1 MNARQ
6 LRVVDSGSSR
16 RRAVANM
23 SVLTLISRGTGF
35 VRVMVV
41 AAVLGTSYLGN
52 IYQSANM
59 IPNILFELFAAGIL
73 QSILVPIMV
82 DAVDGT
88 SQSDAERTAG
98 TVLGAILSMLVTI
111 VVAGMVAA
119 PLLMR
124 VLVSGVD
131 DPSVRDAQI
140 RLGLFLLWFF
150 LPQVAFYALNLVA
163 TAVLN
168 AIGRFGLPVFAPT
181 VNNVVVIGVYL
192 LFDHM
197 RHGRPPDLDLDLAQ
211 KLVLG
216 VGTTMGVVLFCFVP
230 VIGLVHAGFSL
241 RVRFDFRH
249 PVLRRVAR
257 DGFWA
262 AGFFAATQLL
272 LIAVLILS
280 NGVEG
285 GVVVY
290 QLAYVLFM
298 LPHSL
303 FAVPVFTTAFPA
315 LTRNVAQGDWS
326 GFAEETARAT
336 RSILVFTLSSMA
348 ALIALAVPLANLI
361 ALGNASSHTVDVAR
375 AIVAFSFGLPGFS
388 MLLFLTR
395 VAYSRGDTRTPTF
408 ANVVALL
415 AGVVSMVVLTRALGT
430 RDRVVA
436 IGIGYAIA
444 QMVGAVSLAL
454 VLRSVLRSKGAPAI
468 DVMGPLVRLA
478 VSCAAAAAA
487 VRWAVGVVDP
497 VGRLYS
503 VGSVALGGLTVV
515 VVFGTVQWI
524 LGGPSPPVL
533 VRTMGAG
540 TRGDHGA
547 AVDIPADSLPV
558 GDDL

>member
-1 MNARQ
+1 MNDAS

-16 RRAVANM
+16 KRAVAQM
-23 SVLTLISRGTGF
+23 SALTLISRGTGF
-35 VRVMVV
+35 IRVMVV

-88 SQSDAERTAG
+88 SKTEAERTAS

-119 PLLMR
+119 PLLIR
-124 VLVSGVD
+124 LLVSSVD
-131 DPSVRDAQI
+131 DPTVREAQI

-150 LPQVAFYALNLVA
+150 LPQVAFYAINLVA

-192 LFDHM
+192 LFGYM
-197 RHGRPPDLDLDLAQ
+197 RHGQPPDLDLDLAQ

-216 VGTTMGVVLFCFVP
+216 VGTTLGVILFCFVP
-230 VIGLVHAGFSL
+230 VLGLVHAGFSL
-241 RVRFDFRH
+241 RLRFDFRH

-257 DGFWA
+257 DGLWA
-262 AGFFAATQLL
+262 GGFFAATQLL

-290 QLAYVLFM
+290 QLAYVLFL

-303 FAVPVFTTAFPA
+303 FAVPVFTTAFPE
-315 LTRNVAQGDWS
+315 LTRNVAQGNWTE
-326 GFAEETARAT
+326 FAAETGRAT
-336 RSILVFTLSSMA
+336 RSILVFTFASMA

-361 ALGNASSHTVDVAR
+361 ALGNASSHTTDVAR

-395 VAYSRGDTRTPTF
+395 AAYSRSDTRTPTF
-408 ANVVALL
+408 ANMVALVS
-415 AGVVSMVVLTRALGT
+415 GVVSMVVLTRTLDVG
-430 RDRVVA
+430 DRVAA
-436 IGIGYAIA
+436 IGLGYAVA
-444 QMVGAVSLAL
+444 QVIGAVALAL
-454 VLRSVLRSKGAPAI
+454 VLRSVLRSKGAPRMDIA
-468 DVMGPLVRLA
+468 GPLLRLTVA
-478 VSCAAAAAA
+478 CGIAAAL
-487 VRWAVGVVDP
+487 VRWAVVIVDP
-497 VGRLYS
+497 VGRLVSTLS
-503 VGSVALGGLTVV
+503 VLLGGVV
-515 VVFGTVQWI
+515 VLVVFVAVQWI
-524 LGGPSPPVL
+524 FGGPSPALL

-540 TRGDHGA
+540 TRGNVASEPG
-547 AVDIPADSLPV
+547 V
-558 GDDL
+558 GPDTGSPGVE

>member
-1 MNARQ
+1 MKDRSTPATDAG
-6 LRVVDSGSSR
+6 VSR
-16 RRAVANM
+16 TRAVAQM
-23 SVLTLISRGTGF
+23 SVLTLVSRGTGF

-52 IYQSANM
+52 IYQSSNM

-82 DAVDGT
+82 DAIDGT
-88 SQSDAERTAG
+88 TRTEAERTAG
-98 TVLGAILSMLVTI
+98 TVLGAILAMLVTI

-119 PLLMR
+119 PLLIRM
-124 VLVSGVD
+124 LVSNVD
-131 DPSVRDAQI
+131 DPDVRRAQI
-140 RLGLFLLWFF
+140 QLGLFLLWFF

-181 VNNVVVIGVYL
+181 INNVVVIGVYL
-192 LFDHM
+192 LFGYM

-216 VGTTMGVVLFCFVP
+216 AGTTLGVILFCFVP
-230 VIGLVHAGFSL
+230 VLGLIHAGFSL
-241 RVRFDFRH
+241 RPRFDFRH

-257 DGFWA
+257 DGLWA
-262 AGFFAATQLL
+262 GGFFAATQLL

-303 FAVPVFTTAFPA
+303 FAVPVFTTAFPE
-315 LTRNVAQGDWS
+315 LTRSVAQGNWHEFS
-326 GFAEETARAT
+326 AEIGRAT
-336 RSILVFTLSSMA
+336 RSIILFTFASMA

-361 ALGNASSHTVDVAR
+361 ALGNASSHSADVAR
-375 AIVAFSFGLPGFS
+375 AIIAFSFGLPGFS

-395 VAYSRGDTRTPTF
+395 VAYARSDTRTPTF
-408 ANVVALL
+408 ANVVALVV
-415 AGVVSMVVLTRALGT
+415 GVVAMVVLSNVFDT

-436 IGIGYAIA
+436 IGLGYSIA
-444 QMVGAVSLAL
+444 QFVGAGSLAL
-454 VLRSVLRSKGAPAI
+454 VLRTVVRSKGAPVS
-468 DVMGPLVRLA
+468 DVVGPLVRFSIACL
-478 VSCAAAAAA
+478 AA
-487 VRWAVGVVDP
+487 VVTLRWGIGVVHPVGKVVSIVSIAVGGAVVSLFFMTIP
-497 VGRLYS
+497 W
-503 VGSVALGGLTVV
+503 ALGGA
-515 VVFGTVQWI
+515 
-524 LGGPSPPVL
+524 SPPAIL
-533 VRTMGAG
+533 RSL
-540 TRGDHGA
+540 GA
-547 AVDIPADSLPV
+547 APSRNGQDAAS
-558 GDDL
+558 